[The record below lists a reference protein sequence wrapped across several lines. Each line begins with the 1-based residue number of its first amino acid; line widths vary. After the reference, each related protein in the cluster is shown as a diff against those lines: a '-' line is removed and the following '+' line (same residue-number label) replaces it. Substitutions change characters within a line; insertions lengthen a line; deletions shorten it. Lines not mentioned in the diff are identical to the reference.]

1 MAALLIQTALDGLLF
16 ALCALGVFG
25 RKRGKADL
33 AFPLLYIGLCLVTRL
48 LFDESPGGLAFTV
61 VPAIRLIPV
70 LFLFLAALLLNS
82 AWFHGTEGQTFFG
95 TVALFALYLLLREL
109 CLVGL
114 SLCGLREDFWYLY
127 GGRLLSLL
135 LWLGLWASGGLKW
148 LRERLA
154 DGDRWVCMV
163 CCNAAV
169 ILLLLLVVFQFN
181 LSSMFRRLPLTAGM
195 LLALVLGNGI
205 VIFADQ
211 RRIQSQRKSQLL
223 EQYLPLVEE
232 LVEQVRGRQHEF
244 KNQMMAISAALE
256 TAADLQEA
264 KEAVAPLLQRMK
276 LAPADRE
283 LLKCDSKVMS
293 GMLFGK
299 IRQAELRHIQ
309 IDVVISSAFLRR
321 PIPEAD
327 WVEAAGILIDN
338 ALEASSPGD
347 MVYVRAEDLD
357 GSFRFTVSN
366 PHAALSNVEFVQMF
380 RPGWSTKAPS
390 GRGYGLSNLR
400 RIVERHGG
408 KIISRNDT
416 FDGTPYITMGILI

>member
-1 MAALLIQTALDGLLF
+1 MAALLIQTTLDGLLF

-25 RKRGKADL
+25 RQRGKADL
-33 AFPLLYIGLCLVTRL
+33 ALPLLYIGLCLMTRKF
-48 LFDESPGGLAFTV
+48 FDDPPGGLAFAV
-61 VPAIRLIPV
+61 APAIRLIPF

-82 AWFHGTEGQTFFG
+82 VWFRGQEGQTLFG
-95 TVALFALYLLLREL
+95 TAAVVALYLLLREL

-127 GGRLLSLL
+127 AARVLSLL
-135 LWLGLWASGGLKW
+135 LWLGLWAPGGLQW

-154 DGDRWVCMV
+154 DGDRWVRMV

-169 ILLLLLVVFQFN
+169 ILLLLLVIFQFDPTA
-181 LSSMFRRLPLTAGM
+181 MFRRLSLTVSI

-211 RRIQSQRKSQLL
+211 RRIHAQRKSQLL

-232 LVEQVRGRQHEF
+232 LVEQVRARQHEF
-244 KNQMMAISAALE
+244 NNQMMAVSAALE

-264 KEAVAPLLQRMK
+264 RALVAPLVQRMK
-276 LAPADRE
+276 LAPVDRE

-299 IRQAELRHIQ
+299 IKQAELRHIQ
-309 IDVVISSAFLRR
+309 VDVILSGAFLHR

-327 WVEAAGILIDN
+327 WVEVAGILIDN
-338 ALEASSPGD
+338 ALEASAPGD
-347 MVYVRAEDLD
+347 VVYIRAEEEEDR
-357 GSFRFTVSN
+357 FRFTVSN
-366 PHAALSNVEFVQMF
+366 PHHALSSVEFVQMF
-380 RPGWSTKAPS
+380 RQGWSTKAER
-390 GRGYGLSNLR
+390 GRGYGLANVR
-400 RIVERHGG
+400 RVAERHGG

-416 FDGTPYITMGILI
+416 FDGAPYITIGILV